1 VEQTTLMLKCF
12 VIISLVISLV
22 CPALATST
30 KIYVWRNTTGLL
42 AFSDRPHIG
51 AEEAKLTRDSAVIPS
66 MNINT
71 SLLDIKPKELEN
83 EYEVVIT
90 QPKNSAT
97 LRDNNGTVYINATI
111 SPLFQPGFKI
121 ELYLDGKL
129 YKRQQ
134 HRTIFSL
141 ENIDRGEHQIKM
153 ALINKEGKVIA
164 SSQLTTFYMH
174 RTIAN

>member
-1 VEQTTLMLKCF
+1 
-12 VIISLVISLV
+12 
-22 CPALATST
+22 
-30 KIYVWRNTTGLL
+30 
-42 AFSDRPHIG
+42 
-51 AEEAKLTRDSAVIPS
+51 
-66 MNINT
+66 
-71 SLLDIKPKELEN
+71 
-83 EYEVVIT
+83 
-90 QPKNSAT
+90 
-97 LRDNNGTVYINATI
+97 VYINATI

-129 YKRQQ
+129 YKRQL